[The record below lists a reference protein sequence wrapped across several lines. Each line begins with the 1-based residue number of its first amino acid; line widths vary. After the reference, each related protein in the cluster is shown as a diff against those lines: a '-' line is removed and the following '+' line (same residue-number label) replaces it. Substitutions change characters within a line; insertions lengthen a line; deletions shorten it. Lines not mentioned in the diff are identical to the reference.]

1 MTGRPLRLVLV
12 GMMGAGKTTV
22 GRALAARLGWA
33 FLDLDDLVEQAAG
46 RTVGALFAQEGEAGF
61 RRREEQALAWALAL
75 ERVVIATGGGVVLSE
90 ANRAKLAAEP
100 WVVWLEAPPEEL
112 ARRLAGQEAAGRPLL
127 AGAAAEAVS
136 MVGASR
142 ELGASPAGGSPDHPP
157 AVLAQRLAQLLQQ
170 RAGAYAAVARYR
182 IPTAGRPVA
191 AVTEAVLEHLLPVPV
206 PGPAARPGTGT
217 TALGPHGPSGSVT
230 TAPGSVATV
239 PPPGAPPHARA
250 PSSATDPAAAPSAA
264 GPGTVPSAA
273 TAPPGASSAPTAPAA
288 VAEPDLL
295 IEAGAERYP
304 LWVRPGAVAGTGAG
318 TVTGTAGEVGLEAL
332 LAAAWTGGVPA
343 GGTPP
348 WGAPGRPGPAA
359 TRATPGA
366 AGLLSG
372 PPAAGPLAEER
383 PAGQPGGGAP
393 VALLASDPVVSALYG
408 GRVARALERAG
419 FRVVRAVVPA
429 GEEAKSLEW
438 ASRLYDRLVE
448 AGAGRDAWVFALGGG
463 VVGDLAGFVA
473 ATYMRGIAFAQLPT
487 TLLAQVDAS
496 AGGKVAVNHPR
507 AKNLIGAF
515 HQPRLVVADPA
526 TLATQPQAAYRGG
539 LAEMVKHALL
549 DGEGHLA
556 ALEAAVPRLL
566 DRDPH
571 GLAPLIARSVAVKA
585 RIVAQDPEERGP
597 RAFLNLGH
605 TFAHAL
611 EAAAGYRVPHGDAVA
626 AGLVLAL
633 ALSERL
639 GMAPAGLAGRVEE
652 LLARLGLPVTLAQAC
667 REWGVEPPT
676 AAELLGRLQH
686 DKKNRQGRVRFVL
699 LGAPGQ
705 IALRDDVPEA
715 VVKELVGRSLAGRSP
730 AAGAGRAQV

>member
-112 ARRLAGQEAAGRPLL
+112 ARRLAGPEAAGRPLL
-127 AGAAAEAVS
+127 AGSVAGAAAEEAVSEAVS

-142 ELGASPAGGSPDHPP
+142 KLGASPAGGPPDHPP
-157 AVLAQRLAQLLQQ
+157 AGLAQRLAQLLQE

-191 AVTEAVLEHLLPVPV
+191 AVTEAVLEHLLPAPV
-206 PGPAARPGTGT
+206 PGPADRPGTGT
-217 TALGPHGPSGSVT
+217 SAQGPHGPSGSVT
-230 TAPGSVATV
+230 TAPGPVAAAL
-239 PPPGAPPHARA
+239 PPGVPPHARA
-250 PSSATDPAAAPSAA
+250 PSSAPDAAVAPPPA

-273 TAPPGASSAPTAPAA
+273 TAPRGASSAPAAPAA
-288 VAEPDLL
+288 VAEPDLV

-304 LWVRPGAVAGTGAG
+304 LWVRPGVVAGTLA
-318 TVTGTAGEVGLEAL
+318 GTAGEVGLEAL

-348 WGAPGRPGPAA
+348 RGAPDRPGPAA
-359 TRATPGA
+359 PQAAPGPSDPLA
-366 AGLLSG
+366 SPL
-372 PPAAGPLAEER
+372 AAGPLPEER
-383 PAGQPGGGAP
+383 PAAQPGGRAP

-408 GRVARALERAG
+408 RGVARALERAG

-463 VVGDLAGFVA
+463 
-473 ATYMRGIAFAQLPT
+473 
-487 TLLAQVDAS
+487 
-496 AGGKVAVNHPR
+496 
-507 AKNLIGAF
+507 
-515 HQPRLVVADPA
+515 
-526 TLATQPQAAYRGG
+526 
-539 LAEMVKHALL
+539 
-549 DGEGHLA
+549 
-556 ALEAAVPRLL
+556 
-566 DRDPH
+566 
-571 GLAPLIARSVAVKA
+571 
-585 RIVAQDPEERGP
+585 
-597 RAFLNLGH
+597 
-605 TFAHAL
+605 
-611 EAAAGYRVPHGDAVA
+611 
-626 AGLVLAL
+626 
-633 ALSERL
+633 
-639 GMAPAGLAGRVEE
+639 
-652 LLARLGLPVTLAQAC
+652 
-667 REWGVEPPT
+667 W
-676 AAELLGRLQH
+676 
-686 DKKNRQGRVRFVL
+686 
-699 LGAPGQ
+699 
-705 IALRDDVPEA
+705 
-715 VVKELVGRSLAGRSP
+715 
-730 AAGAGRAQV
+730 